1 MTAVARRMG
10 WLALTVLVPAL
21 RAADHVPELPVAEAA
36 RFRLAWQDEFDTGSV
51 DETKW
56 NYRSGPAWWSTQQKK
71 NITVTGGVMRIELR
85 KEKAGPM
92 DYTAGGLISK
102 TKFRYGYYEARFR
115 CPPGKGW
122 HTSFWLMGTDRAEQE
137 IDICE
142 NDSINPLR
150 YSVNT
155 HRYNPIHTSVGFKT
169 VETPDLSADFHT
181 WGCEFTP
188 RRVTYYFERKVVASF
203 PVDHMAHN
211 DHSIWL
217 TSLAASL
224 GGTDHV
230 DDDKLPAA
238 AVYDYVRF
246 FEPVVPYEPHAYTNL
261 AALPPVSAF
270 GLDELHVRSGL
281 TNTAAKLAATG
292 EVHIAYLGGSITE
305 AKGWRAY
312 TREWLQKQNRK
323 AKLVE
328 IHAAISGS
336 GSEFGACRLQ
346 REVLEKKPDLLFV
359 EFAVND
365 GGTPPDRIIRAM
377 EGIVRQTRAA
387 CPGAEI
393 CFVYT
398 LSEGDAK
405 TLQAGR
411 LQKSVVAMETVAQH
425 YGIPSIHF
433 GIEVA
438 RLEKDRRL
446 QMKGRLPT
454 NDKERDAIRNRIVFS
469 GDGTHPHR
477 ETGHLL
483 YLESLARAWPLLA
496 TATGTVD
503 RPPAPIDPENW
514 VNASM
519 IPVAQ
524 IARSGGWTNLT
535 ADAAPVRGTSMD
547 GRIQGRL
554 QQDPPWSAAQAGDA
568 LTFRFRGTMVGL
580 YGLKGPDAGNFRVLV
595 DDLPPVEAALFDSYC
610 TPGRWRI
617 KPWFYPRPLAAGDH
631 SVRIELTG
639 TAPAKAS
646 QMKSKDA
653 AGYAGTALHVSDIL
667 LVGQPLP

>member
-1 MTAVARRMG
+1 MIVRAGLLLTLFVSAVRGAE
-10 WLALTVLVPAL
+10 PAPSL
-21 RAADHVPELPVAEAA
+21 PAADAA
-36 RFRLAWQDEFDTGSV
+36 RFHLAWRDEFDGGTV

-56 NYRSGPAWWSTQQKK
+56 NYRTGPAWWSTQQKK

-102 TKFRYGYYEARFR
+102 PKFRYGYYEARFR

-122 HTSFWLMGTDRAEQE
+122 HTSFWLMGTDGAEQE

-142 NDSINPLR
+142 NDSINPRR

-155 HRYNPIHTSVGFKT
+155 HRYNPIHISVGFKI
-169 VETPDLSADFHT
+169 VETPDLSADFHV
-181 WGCEFTP
+181 WGAEFTP
-188 RRVTYYFERKVVASF
+188 RKVTYYFEGREVASF

-224 GGTDHV
+224 SGTDRV
-230 DDDKLPAA
+230 DDDQLPAA
-238 AVYDYVRF
+238 AIYDYVRF
-246 FEPVVPYEPHAYTNL
+246 YEPLVAYEPTVYTNP

-270 GLDELHVRSGL
+270 GLDELHVRGGL

-292 EVHIAYLGGSITE
+292 EVRIAYLGGSITE
-305 AKGWRAY
+305 AKGWRVF
-312 TREWLQKQNRK
+312 TREWLQKRNRK
-323 AKLVE
+323 AKLSE

-346 REVLEKKPDLLFV
+346 REVLDHRPDLLFV

-365 GGTPPDRIIRAM
+365 GGTPTDRIVRAM
-377 EGIVRQTRAA
+377 EGIVRQTRASS
-387 CPGAEI
+387 PGTEI

-398 LSEGDAK
+398 LNEGDVK
-405 TLQAGR
+405 TLQSGR
-411 LQKSVVAMETVAQH
+411 LQKSATAMETVAQH
-425 YGIPSIHF
+425 YGIPSLHF

-438 RLEKDRRL
+438 RLEKDGRL
-446 QMKGRLPT
+446 QMKGNLPT
-454 NDKERDAIRNRIVFS
+454 NDRERAALRNRLVFS
-469 GDGTHPHR
+469 PDGTHPHR
-477 ETGHLL
+477 PTGHVL
-483 YLESLARAWPLLA
+483 YLESFARAWPLLA
-496 TATGTVD
+496 AATGTVD
-503 RPPAPIDPENW
+503 RLPAPLDPGNW
-514 VNASM
+514 EKVTM
-519 IPVAQ
+519 LPVSQ
-524 IARSGGWTNLT
+524 VARSGSWTNLT
-535 ADAAPVRGTSMD
+535 ADAPPVRGTSMD

-554 QQDPPWSAAQAGDA
+554 QQEPPWSASQSGDA
-568 LTFRFRGTMVGL
+568 LTFRFRGTLFGL

-595 DDLPPVEAALFDSYC
+595 DDLPPVEAALFDTYC

-617 KPWFYPRPLAAGDH
+617 KPWFYPRPLSAGEH
-631 SVRIELTG
+631 TVRIELTG
-639 TAPAKAS
+639 TAPAKAA
-646 QMKSKDA
+646 QMKAKDA